1 MSTAKRWGNH
11 EGTVPR
17 LRPDG
22 RWQIDLRYLSD
33 GVAKRT
39 TVYGKTQG
47 QARARAKGLR
57 KRLELGQPAT
67 DTTDTVGAFALEW
80 ITTGPAASERKASTK
95 AMYATLAR
103 NHIASSALGGM
114 PLGKATPR
122 AVEGWLVE
130 LRARGLAESTVRIA
144 YDILLAILETA
155 VRDGALGR
163 NPVTAVKRPRVTR
176 REASYL
182 TPDAVRAVLSAAGS
196 TRYAPLFPLLVNTG
210 LRRGEALA
218 LQWSDVDLE
227 AGTLRVRGTLARV
240 NGKLEVTEPKT
251 PRSKRAVPLSE
262 VAVRTLRAVR
272 TEQARERLRAG
283 SRWHQ
288 TGFVFVTEF
297 GEPCEPRNALRAF
310 KAAAERAGLP
320 SSVGLHTLRHSA
332 ASVMMASG
340 VPLKIVSD
348 ILGHASVAITGDIYG
363 HVSPEVSREAAAKL
377 AAALSEGSAVNG
389 GH

>member
-1 MSTAKRWGNH
+1 VSTAKRRGNH

-22 RWQIDLRYLSD
+22 RWQIDLRYLSN
-33 GVAKRT
+33 GVSKRT

-47 QARARAKGLR
+47 QARANAKALR
-57 KRLELGQPAT
+57 KRLELGQPAR
-67 DTTDTVGAFALEW
+67 DTTDTVGTFALEW
-80 ITTGPAASERKASTK
+80 ITTALAASERKASTK
-95 AMYATLAR
+95 AMYATLTR
-103 NHIASSALGGM
+103 NHIASSALGGV

-122 AVEGWLVE
+122 AVECWLVE
-130 LRARGLAESTVRIA
+130 LRARGLAESTVRIV

-163 NPVTAVKRPRVTR
+163 NPVAAVKRPRVTR
-176 REASYL
+176 HEAGYL
-182 TPDAVRAVLSAAGS
+182 TPDQVRAVLSAAEG
-196 TRYAPLFPLLVNTG
+196 TRYAPLFTLLVNTG

-227 AGTLRVRGTLARV
+227 SGTLRVRGTLARV

-251 PRSKRAVPLSE
+251 AKSKRLVPLSD
-262 VAVRTLRAVR
+262 VAILTLRTVR
-272 TEQARERLRAG
+272 TEQAQERLRAG
-283 SRWHQ
+283 SRWHH
-288 TGFVFVTEF
+288 TGFVFVTNF

-310 KAAAERAGLP
+310 KAAAMRAGLP

-348 ILGHASVAITGDIYG
+348 ILGHASVAITGDIYS
-363 HVSPEVSREAAAKL
+363 HVSPDISREAAAKL
-377 AAALSEGSAVNG
+377 AAALSD
-389 GH
+389 

>member
-1 MSTAKRWGNH
+1 MSTAKRRGDH

-22 RWQIDLRYLSD
+22 RWQIDLRYLSN
-33 GVAKRT
+33 GVGKRT

-47 QARARAKGLR
+47 QARAKAKALR
-57 KRLELGQPAT
+57 KRLELGQPAR
-67 DTTDTVGAFALEW
+67 DTTDTVGTFALEW
-80 ITTGPAASERKASTK
+80 ITTALAASERKASTK
-95 AMYATLAR
+95 AMYATLTR

-163 NPVTAVKRPRVTR
+163 NPVAAVKRPRVTR
-176 REASYL
+176 HEASYL
-182 TPDAVRAVLSAAGS
+182 TPGQVRAVLSAAGG
-196 TRYAPLFPLLVNTG
+196 TRYAPLFTLLVNTG

-251 PRSKRAVPLSE
+251 AKSKRAVPLSE

-272 TEQARERLRAG
+272 TEQAQERLRAG
-283 SRWHQ
+283 YRWHQ

-310 KAAAERAGLP
+310 KAAAKRAGLP

-363 HVSPEVSREAAAKL
+363 HVSPDVSREAAAKL
-377 AAALSEGSAVNG
+377 AAALSE
-389 GH
+389 